1 MGIYLNTEDQA
12 LAKESVSYRVMSLVS
27 VAYLLLF
34 PLSSTVLPMVSGA
47 IVSVVI
53 LSSISLYLFP
63 FKGARHTNHDERL
76 FYFSV
81 SFMVIVAVLATAISG
96 MDHIGMKKLG
106 KFVYLLMVIPVY
118 FYFRTIRIN
127 LAWLWYGLVIG
138 AIVSALVGAYEVSND
153 IFKPGYPGRAK
164 GATHPIIFGDLALL
178 MGAMALAGWGWFKQ
192 QSRWQAVL
200 PVVAASAGLLASILS
215 QSRGGW
221 VAVPFIMAAFIWF
234 YWAQISK
241 VKMSAGV
248 LILMGI
254 FVAAYIVPQTGLKN
268 RTEITY
274 NNIQAYIDADNK
286 SLAGGESVTSRF
298 EMWKA
303 SWDIFLENPM
313 LGVGWGNYQENAAAL
328 VKNGERNAMAS
339 AFNHP
344 HNQFVSA
351 MVSGGVVAL
360 FAIIMLFFIPAKI
373 FYVACKS
380 VDRSPHV
387 QQIALAG
394 LVLMLG
400 FAVFNLSES
409 FLERSRT
416 TTFFIFYL
424 AVFMA
429 GIREKKPDKN
439 IQIESLVSR

>member
-1 MGIYLNTEDQA
+1 LGIYLNTKDQA
-12 LAKESVSYRVMSLVS
+12 LAKESVGYRVMSLMS

-47 IVSVVI
+47 IVSLTI

-63 FKGARHTNHDERL
+63 FKGVKHSNHDERL

-81 SFMVIVAVLATAISG
+81 SFIVIVAVLATAVSG
-96 MDHIGMKKLG
+96 MDHLGMKKLG

-118 FYFRTIRIN
+118 FYFRTVRIN
-127 LAWLWYGLVIG
+127 LAWLWYGLVAG
-138 AIVSALVGAYEVSND
+138 AIISALVGVYEVSND
-153 IFKPGYPGRAK
+153 VFKPGYPGRAK

-178 MGAMALAGWGWFKQ
+178 IGAMALAGWGWFKQ
-192 QSRWQAVL
+192 QARWQTVL
-200 PVVAASAGLLASILS
+200 PVVALSAGLLASILS

-221 VAVPFIMAAFIWF
+221 VAVPFIMVAYIWF
-234 YWAQISK
+234 YFAQVSK
-241 VKMSAGV
+241 TKMSAGV
-248 LILMGI
+248 L
-254 FVAAYIVPQTGLKN
+254 LKN
-268 RTEITY
+268 RAEITY

-303 SWDIFLENPM
+303 SWDIFLKNPV
-313 LGVGWGNYQENAAAL
+313 LGVGWGNYQKNAEIL
-328 VKNGERNAMAS
+328 VKKGERNALAS
-339 AFNHP
+339 AFDHP

-351 MVSGGVVAL
+351 MVSGGIVAL
-360 FAIIMLFFIPAKI
+360 VAILMLFFIPAKI
-373 FYVACKS
+373 FYTACKS
-380 VDRSPHV
+380 ADRSV
-387 QQIALAG
+387 NAQQIALAG
-394 LVLMLG
+394 LVLMIG

-429 GIREKKPDKN
+429 GIREKKLDKN
-439 IQIESLVSR
+439 I